1 MTNWPYLFPG
11 ASKSKSEP
19 NLFPLT
25 LKVEA
30 YKVVSDFD
38 FEAQGE
44 SSAILSFCIWKYLK
58 CQWLGGFLKVQP
70 KLISFNS

>member
-44 SSAILSFCIWKYLK
+44 SYGRFVIFLCILPTGATCWANLVTTYRR
-58 CQWLGGFLKVQP
+58 
-70 KLISFNS
+70 